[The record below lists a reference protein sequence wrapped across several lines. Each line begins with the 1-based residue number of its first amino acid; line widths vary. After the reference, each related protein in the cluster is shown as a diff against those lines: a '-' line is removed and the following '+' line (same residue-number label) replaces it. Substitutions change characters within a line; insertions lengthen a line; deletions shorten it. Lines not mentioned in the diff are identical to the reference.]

1 MVNMK
6 VMVDSNILIFSNIAE
21 MQEHSLARE
30 KLLALIDQGYTFAV
44 NTIIVS
50 EMNYKLQKILNNEE
64 SHTRT
69 KKLLYSRY
77 FEYFPIDNNTLE
89 RAIDLSY
96 ALKIRINDAL
106 IAQHCLDLGLDGI
119 FTDNVKDFKNV
130 PGLTIINLREGK
142 KQEGV

>member
-6 VMVDSNILIFSNIAE
+6 VMVDSNILIFSNIADMPE
-21 MQEHSLARE
+21 YPLARD
-30 KLLALIDQGYTFAV
+30 KLLTLIDQGYTFAV
-44 NTIIVS
+44 NTIIIS

-69 KKLLYSRY
+69 KKLLHSRY
-77 FEYFPIDNNTLE
+77 FEYFHIDNATIE
-89 RAIDLSY
+89 RAVDLSF
-96 ALKIRINDAL
+96 ASKIRINDAI

-130 PGLTIINLREGK
+130 PGLTIINLRR
-142 KQEGV
+142 

>member
-1 MVNMK
+1 MK

-21 MQEHSLARE
+21 MPEYSLTRE

-69 KKLLYSRY
+69 KKLLHSRY
-77 FEYFPIDNNTLE
+77 FEYFPIDDTTLK

-96 ALKIRINDAL
+96 ASKIRINDAL

-119 FTDNVKDFKNV
+119 FTDNVKDFKNI

-142 KQEGV
+142 KQERG

>member
-1 MVNMK
+1 MK

-21 MQEHSLARE
+21 MPEYPLARE

-44 NTIIVS
+44 NTIIIS
-50 EMNYKLQKILNNEE
+50 EMNYKLEKILNNEE

-69 KKLLYSRY
+69 KKLLHSRY
-77 FEYFPIDNNTLE
+77 FEYFPIDPTTIE

-96 ALKIRINDAL
+96 TSKIRINDAL

-130 PGLTIINLREGK
+130 PGLTIINLREGE
-142 KQEGV
+142 KQEGM